1 MNYIT
6 WLYFLVKNP
15 KIDKEVIFLYGL
27 TLPTESDEQSTE
39 ISSEKIDNNHQ
50 IVLFRTI
57 AATHP
62 NPDTTIINFN
72 GFIHTQQH
80 TSNLLGNKKIIEVTQ
95 DVYQNIPSSIVV
107 TPIHVACYFT
117 DDFYKYYEKQQ
128 LNENTDFLIEIAKTL
143 EKISGQPFS
152 KAYAK
157 RFGCYEIGTPQSW
170 VEEIVT
176 PFDIAIEK
184 TENTI
189 VYKLK
194 IDDTYQFEQITIH
207 LINYNDENEVIS
219 DFIKTVTK
227 NQRETFLIEIN
238 KKDHSSG
245 EYWVFDQNGMLLD
258 RNRLSYIKSIAFNM
272 NLLGGT
278 YNIGSSTYSS
288 KSPLRGENRS
298 FGTYSGSSNIIDD
311 PNNKENVSEQM
322 SNLLFHQINSDSNK
336 KIYDNGAWFSKGE
349 VNEIITFLN
358 YITRNS
364 TYKVTFIDPYISS
377 SASFDY
383 LYHFENTQLSLK
395 FISCWEKDISPDD
408 SEKIQENS
416 KSIEELQSH
425 FDAIQDYAIPLRSAT
440 WYNLESKEFHD
451 RFILVENTVTAEKQ
465 VYSMS
470 NSLNNMLKKYDLLIV
485 PLHGNVLK
493 KAVKHIEVL
502 ENKCIEE
509 KQIYPRK
516 KQSNQELSEKSILR
530 AIKDIFQKVRKNVT
544 NFWRCSNAGHMQR
557 KK

>member
-15 KIDKEVIFLYGL
+15 KTDKEVIFLYGL
-27 TLPTESDEQSTE
+27 TLPTESDEQSTK

-57 AATHP
+57 ATTHP
-62 NPDTTIINFN
+62 NPDTTTIDFK
-72 GFIHTQQH
+72 GFIYKEQH
-80 TSNLLGNKKIIEVTQ
+80 SSNLLSIKEVIEVAQ

-107 TPIHVACYFT
+107 TPMKLACYFT

-128 LNENTDFLIEIAKTL
+128 LNENTNFLIEIAKTL

-157 RFGCYEIGTPQSW
+157 RLGCYEIGTPQSW

-219 DFIKTVTK
+219 DCIKTVTK

-245 EYWVFDQNGMLLD
+245 EYWIFDQYGILLD
-258 RNRLSYIKSIAFNM
+258 RNRLTYIKSIAFNM
-272 NLLGGT
+272 NLLGAT
-278 YNIGSSTYSS
+278 YNIGSSAYSQ
-288 KSPLRGENRS
+288 KSPLKGKNRS
-298 FGTYSGSSNIIDD
+298 FATYSGTSNIIDD
-311 PNNKENVSEQM
+311 PNNKANTFVQM
-322 SNLLFHQINSDSNK
+322 SNFLFHQINSDINK
-336 KIYDNGAWFSKGE
+336 KTYDNGTWFGKDE
-349 VNEIITFLN
+349 TNDIITFLN
-358 YITRNS
+358 YVSRNG
-364 TYKVTFIDPYISS
+364 TYKMTFIDPYISS
-377 SASFDY
+377 SASLDY
-383 LYHFENTQLSLK
+383 LYHFENTQLALK
-395 FISCWEKDISPDD
+395 FISCWEKNISPDD

-416 KSIEELQSH
+416 TSIEELQSH
-425 FDAIQDYAIPLRSAT
+425 FDAIQDYAIPLRSAK
-440 WYNLESKEFHD
+440 WYNLGSKEFHD
-451 RFILVENTVTAEKQ
+451 RFIVVENTVTAEKQ

-470 NSLNNMLKKYDLLIV
+470 NSLNNMLKKYDLLIL
-485 PLHGNVLK
+485 PLNG
-493 KAVKHIEVL
+493 IVL
-502 ENKCIEE
+502 EKALKYISSLEQKCTELN
-509 KQIYPRK
+509 QIYPRL
-516 KQSNQELSEKSILR
+516 SQE
-530 AIKDIFQKVRKNVT
+530 
-544 NFWRCSNAGHMQR
+544 
-557 KK
+557 